1 MMTTELISRG
11 SFSNRGSKPITVEE
25 LLKMLQAQCKND
37 EKLLNTQ
44 IKIKVPRKGGFYE
57 IKNISGVS
65 TVLSSRDGKTPI
77 LLVEV

>member
-1 MMTTELISRG
+1 MTTTELFSRE
-11 SFSNRGSKPITVEE
+11 SFSNGGSKPITVEE
-25 LLKMLQAQCKND
+25 LLKLLQAQCKND

-44 IKIKVPRKGGFYE
+44 IKIKVPREGFYE

-65 TVLSSRDGKTPI
+65 TVLSSKDGKTPI

>member
-1 MMTTELISRG
+1 MMTTELFPRESM
-11 SFSNRGSKPITVEE
+11 SNGCSKPITVEE
-25 LLKMLQAQCKND
+25 LLKMLQSQCKND

-44 IKIKVPRKGGFYE
+44 IKIKIPREGFFE

-77 LLVEV
+77 LLVEA

>member
-1 MMTTELISRG
+1 MMTTELFPRN
-11 SFSNRGSKPITVEE
+11 SFSNGGAKQVTVEE
-25 LLKMLQAQCKND
+25 LLKMLQEQCSND

-44 IKIKVPRKGGFYE
+44 IKIKIPRDGFFE

-65 TVLSSRDGKTPI
+65 TTLSSKDGKTPI